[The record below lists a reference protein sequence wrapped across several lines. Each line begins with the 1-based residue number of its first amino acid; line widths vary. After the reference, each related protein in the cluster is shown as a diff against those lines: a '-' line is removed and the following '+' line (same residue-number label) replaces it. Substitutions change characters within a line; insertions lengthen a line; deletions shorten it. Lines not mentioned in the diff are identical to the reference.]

1 MKSAKHR
8 PSKKVAALDGTKGA
22 YSYESVTQPGL
33 YITAGAKGLTLTNG
47 ADTAA
52 VSFKETSDAM
62 NKSISAEQFNAT
74 IYKLPLADTSLN

>member
-1 MKSAKHR
+1 M
-8 PSKKVAALDGTKGA
+8 
-22 YSYESVTQPGL
+22 
-33 YITAGAKGLTLTNG
+33 TNG

-52 VSFKETSDAM
+52 VSFKETSDTM